1 LAIQGP
7 VKLQVKDLGKIF
19 TIDEGW
25 GRSTDITALEGV
37 NFDVRAGEFVSLI
50 GPSGCGKS
58 TLLMIVAGLYDK
70 TSGDVVLDDH
80 HIDGTGFDRGVV
92 FQEFAVF
99 PWLTVSGNVR
109 FGMRMKGIPK
119 AERDPVVERLL
130 GLVELQGFKN
140 IYPYRLSGGMKQRV
154 GIARA
159 LAFDPEVMLMDEPFG
174 ALDAQTR
181 SSLQQLL
188 VQVWMETH
196 KTVLFVTHSVR
207 EAAYLSDR
215 VLMMSPRPGRIAEE
229 IKIDL
234 PRPRD
239 ALSVEFLECE
249 RKVAETLAR
258 LTGQSDGGPAWVTD

>member
-1 LAIQGP
+1 M
-7 VKLQVKDLGKIF
+7 VD
-19 TIDEGW
+19 
-25 GRSTDITALEGV
+25 
-37 NFDVRAGEFVSLI
+37 
-50 GPSGCGKS
+50 
-58 TLLMIVAGLYDK
+58 
-70 TSGDVVLDDH
+70 
-80 HIDGTGFDRGVV
+80 
-92 FQEFAVF
+92 
-99 PWLTVSGNVR
+99 
-109 FGMRMKGIPK
+109 
-119 AERDPVVERLL
+119 RLL
-130 GLVELQGFKN
+130 SLVELEGFKDV
-140 IYPYRLSGGMKQRV
+140 YPYRLSGGMKQRV

-215 VLMMSPRPGRIAEE
+215 VLLMSPRPGRIAEE

-239 ALSVEFLECE
+239 VLSVEFLQCE
-249 RKVAETLAR
+249 RKVAETLAG
-258 LTGQSDGGPAWVTD
+258 LMGQSDGQPAWVTD

>member
-1 LAIQGP
+1 MTSRGA
-7 VKLQVKDLGKIF
+7 VKLQIQDLGKVF

-25 GRSTDITALEGV
+25 GRSTEVTALERV
-37 NFDVRAGEFVSLI
+37 NFEVRGGEFVSLI

-58 TLLMIVAGLYDK
+58 TLLMIVAGLYEK
-70 TSGDVVLDDH
+70 TSGEVVLDGH
-80 HIDGTGFDRGVV
+80 QIRGTGFDRGVV

-119 AERDPVVERLL
+119 AERDPVVDRLL
-130 GLVELQGFKN
+130 GLVELQGFRN
-140 IYPYRLSGGMKQRV
+140 VYPYRLSGGMKQRV

-215 VLMMSPRPGRIAEE
+215 VLLMSPRPGRVAEE
-229 IKIDL
+229 ITIDL

-239 ALSVEFLECE
+239 VLSVEFLECE

-258 LTGQSDGGPAWVTD
+258 LAGHPGGRPAWVTD

>member
-1 LAIQGP
+1 MAIQGP

-25 GRSTDITALEGV
+25 GRTTDITALEGV
-37 NFDVRAGEFVSLI
+37 NFDVRAGEFVTLI

-58 TLLMIVAGLYDK
+58 TLLMIVAGLYEK

-119 AERDPVVERLL
+119 TERDPVVERLL

-140 IYPYRLSGGMKQRV
+140 IYPYRISGGMKQRV

-159 LAFDPEVMLMDEPFG
+159 LMQRPKILLVDEPTSSLDPKIGREVMDLM
-174 ALDAQTR
+174 ARL
-181 SSLQQLL
+181 
-188 VQVWMETH
+188 
-196 KTVLFVTHSVR
+196 
-207 EAAYLSDR
+207 
-215 VLMMSPRPGRIAEE
+215 AEE
-229 IKIDL
+229 EHIPMLVSVHDLGLAKRYASRIVGLQNGIKVLDSRIGDV
-234 PRPRD
+234 D
-239 ALSVEFLECE
+239 
-249 RKVAETLAR
+249 AETIDNIYDVA
-258 LTGQSDGGPAWVTD
+258 SAA

>member
-1 LAIQGP
+1 
-7 VKLQVKDLGKIF
+7 
-19 TIDEGW
+19 
-25 GRSTDITALEGV
+25 
-37 NFDVRAGEFVSLI
+37 
-50 GPSGCGKS
+50 
-58 TLLMIVAGLYDK
+58 M
-70 TSGDVVLDDH
+70 
-80 HIDGTGFDRGVV
+80 
-92 FQEFAVF
+92 
-99 PWLTVSGNVR
+99 
-109 FGMRMKGIPK
+109 
-119 AERDPVVERLL
+119 
-130 GLVELQGFKN
+130 ELQGFKN

-159 LAFDPEVMLMDEPFG
+159 LAFDPDVMLMDEPFG
-174 ALDAQTR
+174 SLDAQTR
-181 SSLQQLL
+181 STLQQLL

>member
-1 LAIQGP
+1 MAIQGP

-25 GRSTDITALEGV
+25 GRTTDITALEGV

-119 AERDPVVERLL
+119 PSATPSSNAFWGWWSSRASRTSIPTGSPAE
-130 GLVELQGFKN
+130 
-140 IYPYRLSGGMKQRV
+140 
-154 GIARA
+154 
-159 LAFDPEVMLMDEPFG
+159 
-174 ALDAQTR
+174 
-181 SSLQQLL
+181 
-188 VQVWMETH
+188 
-196 KTVLFVTHSVR
+196 
-207 EAAYLSDR
+207 
-215 VLMMSPRPGRIAEE
+215 
-229 IKIDL
+229 
-234 PRPRD
+234 
-239 ALSVEFLECE
+239 
-249 RKVAETLAR
+249 
-258 LTGQSDGGPAWVTD
+258 

>member
-1 LAIQGP
+1 MASAGA
-7 VKLQVKDLGKIF
+7 VKLQVQDLGKVF

-25 GRSTDITALEGV
+25 GRSTEITALEGV

-58 TLLMIVAGLYDK
+58 TLLMIVAGLYEK
-70 TSGDVVLDDH
+70 TSGDVVLDDR

-99 PWLTVSGNVR
+99 PWLTVAGNVR

-119 AERDPVVERLL
+119 QERDPVVDRLL
-130 GLVELQGFKN
+130 RLVELGGFRN
-140 IYPYRLSGGMKQRV
+140 VYPYRLSGGMKQRV

-181 SSLQQLL
+181 SSLQRLL

-215 VLMMSPRPGRIAEE
+215 VLLMSPRPGRVAEE

-234 PRPRD
+234 PRPRN

-258 LTGQSDGGPAWVTD
+258 LTGQSGGQPAWVTD